1 MHNMKKPNY
10 AARYNI
16 RKTFEYNKQH
26 GPYEKVTDKNKTIKK
41 ALGAYGIQTDFFGFK
56 TKLPIGVAA
65 GSLFNTRYMDAA
77 LKDGFEV
84 VTWKTWRSVERLAH
98 RTDGSHVG
106 HNIVFL
112 PSDEIT
118 PERIGSRVEGAL
130 AYAGVPTNVSITNSF
145 GMPSPG
151 PLEWM
156 PQVAQFE
163 SYAHK
168 KGKCVITS
176 VVGTPRHGDTLDD
189 LARDYAFTARCAEMM
204 GAHIIELNLSC
215 PNVEGKEGMIYKT
228 CPDARLVAETTR
240 NFLTNKD
247 TKLLLKVGYADKQHY
262 RVLLDAC
269 APYIDGI
276 VAINTIA
283 MEVVDA
289 QGTQALPGGKTSGT
303 CGRAIIGRAVEA
315 VASLVAARAEVGNV
329 ATHVKII
336 GCGGVTDAES
346 FMRHINAGAEF
357 VMCAT
362 AALFNPDLPMQ
373 IAKYLA
379 VQKIKKTL

>member
-1 MHNMKKPNY
+1 MKKPNY
-10 AARYNI
+10 TKRYNVK
-16 RKTFEYNKQH
+16 KTFEYNKQH
-26 GPYEKVTDKNKTIKK
+26 GPFEVVRDKNKAIKK
-41 ALGAYGIQTDFFGFK
+41 VLGTYGIQTDFFGFK
-56 TKLPIGVAA
+56 TNLPIGVAA

-84 VTWKTWRSVERLAH
+84 VTWKTWRSSERIAH

-118 PERIGSRVEGAL
+118 PDRIGARVEGVVS
-130 AYAGVPTNVSITNSF
+130 YTGNPTDISITNSF

-163 SYAHK
+163 GYAK
-168 KGKCVITS
+168 KKNKCVITS
-176 VVGTPRHGDTLDD
+176 VVGTPHHGDTVES
-189 LARDYAFTARCAEMM
+189 LAHDYAFTARCAELM
-204 GAHIIELNLSC
+204 GARIIELNLSC

-228 CPDARLVAETTR
+228 CPDARLVVETTR
-240 NFLTNKD
+240 KLLTQKD
-247 TKLLLKVGYADKQHY
+247 TKVLIKVGYADAAHY
-262 RVLLDAC
+262 MTLMQTC
-269 APYIDGI
+269 APFINGI
-276 VAINTIA
+276 VAINTIP
-283 MEVVDA
+283 MEVVDEN
-289 QGTQALPGGKTSGT
+289 GVQALPGGKTSGT
-303 CGRAIIGRAVEA
+303 CGKAIIARAVEA
-315 VASLVAARAEVGNV
+315 VENLVVARKTLGNS
-329 ATHVKII
+329 AKHIKII

-362 AALFNPDLPMQ
+362 AALFNPDVPMQ
-373 IAKYLA
+373 IAKHIA
-379 VQKIKKTL
+379 AQKISKTI

>member
-1 MHNMKKPNY
+1 MKKPNY

-26 GPYEKVTDKNKTIKK
+26 GPYEKVTDKNKAIQK
-41 ALGAYGIQTDFFGFK
+41 ALGTYGIRTNFFGFT

-84 VTWKTWRSVERLAH
+84 VTWKTWRSTERIAH

-118 PERIGSRVEGAL
+118 SERMGARVAGTL
-130 AYAGVPTNVSITNSF
+130 AYTGAPTEVSITNSF

-163 SYAHK
+163 QYAHK
-168 KGKCVITS
+168 KNKCVITS
-176 VVGTPRHGDTLDD
+176 VVGTPRSGDTLED

-228 CPDARLVAETTR
+228 CPDARLVAQTTR
-240 NFLTNKD
+240 EFLTNTD
-247 TKLLLKVGYADKQHY
+247 TKLLLKVGYASKDHY
-262 RVLLDAC
+262 KTLLEAC
-269 APYIDGI
+269 APFVDGI

-283 MEVVDA
+283 MEVVD
-289 QGTQALPGGKTSGT
+289 QDGKQALPGGKTSGT
-303 CGRAIIGRAVEA
+303 CGSAIIGRAVEA
-315 VASLVAARAEVGNV
+315 VEHLVAARAELGDT
-329 ATHVKII
+329 AKHIKII

-346 FMRHINAGAEF
+346 FMRHIDAGAEF

-362 AALFNPDLPMQ
+362 AALFNPDLPMH
-373 IAKYLA
+373 IAKHIA
-379 VQKIKKTL
+379 AHKITKTI